1 MTDKT
6 PSLSHP
12 KYWKTWFLIGLW
24 KLFSQLPLP
33 VLRGIGHVMAF
44 FTRKFAKR
52 RCFIAQR
59 NLQLC
64 FPEKSPEE
72 IEQLLRKNLFHTA
85 MNGLEMGMCW
95 FQPHWRLKNVGDVT
109 GLEYLENLEGGAL
122 MLSMHNT
129 TIETMS
135 AVVNPYF
142 TKIDMMYRAHKN
154 PVFDHVQ
161 RKARGRHNSDCKM
174 IDRSDLRGAVKVMRS
189 GRILW
194 YAPDQDYGIKQG
206 VFATFFGIPA
216 ATITAT
222 PRLARL
228 GKVPVVPIFHR
239 RDEDGRCQVEIL
251 PPLENF
257 PSDDEMADI
266 QRVNDLIEAQVRKYP
281 EQYLWVHRRFK
292 TRPPGA
298 EPLYGTYS
306 KGVKKNS

>member
-1 MTDKT
+1 MESKQT
-6 PSLSHP
+6 SLWHP
-12 KYWKTWFLIGLW
+12 KYWRTWFVIGLW
-24 KLFSQLPLP
+24 KLFSQLPLS
-33 VLRGIGHVMAF
+33 VLRLIGQLMA
-44 FTRKFAKR
+44 TLMRKFAKR
-52 RCFIAQR
+52 RCAIASR
-59 NLQLC
+59 NIELC
-64 FPEKSPEE
+64 FPELSPEE
-72 IEQLLRKNLFHTA
+72 RESLLRKNLFHTS

-95 FQPHWRLKNVGDVT
+95 FQPHWRLKNIGDVT
-109 GLEYLENLEGGAL
+109 GLEHLQNLDSGAL

-161 RKARGRHNSDCKM
+161 RKARGRHNPECKM
-174 IDRSDLRGAVKVMRS
+174 IDRNDLRGAIKVMRS

-206 VFATFFGIPA
+206 IFATFFGIPA

-222 PRLARL
+222 PRLAKL
-228 GKVPVVPIFHR
+228 GKAPVVPIFHR
-239 RDEDGRCQVEIL
+239 RDDQGRCQVEIL

-257 PSDDEMADI
+257 PSDDENADV

-292 TRPPGA
+292 TRPENS
-298 EPLYGTYS
+298 EPLYGKYS
-306 KGVKKNS
+306 KGIRKNS